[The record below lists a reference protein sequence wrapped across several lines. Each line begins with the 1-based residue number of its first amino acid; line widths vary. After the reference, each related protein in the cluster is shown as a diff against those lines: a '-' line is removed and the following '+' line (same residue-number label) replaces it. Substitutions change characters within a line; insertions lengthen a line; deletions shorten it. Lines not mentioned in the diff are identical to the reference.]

1 MVPVAGLEPARRK
14 HQRILSPPCLPFHHT
29 GKYPII
35 LSLRRPIVNNTHTAD
50 MLPGIKCR
58 EVSKLNVNYFLG
70 ANSSAGFYSL
80 YGGFC
85 RGEGDFLHLIKAG
98 PGCGKSCFM
107 RRIADAAAGRGYD
120 TECVLCSG
128 DPDSLDAVYIPEL
141 RLGFMDAT
149 APHACEA
156 ELFAHDS
163 DYVNLGR
170 FCGRICDPR
179 VRLLSDSC
187 RELYRTAYAYLAAA
201 GSVERSDIPGL
212 INAETLEKVRK
223 RAQSAALRELGGIKK
238 SCAVPRE
245 ERRFISC
252 ISCKGELVL
261 TEDIQKL
268 CKQIY
273 LLDDRCGLAGEYLE
287 QLRCEALARGA
298 ELVLCPSPL
307 RPERLEALLLPEQ
320 GLGFIS
326 SRVAAPAEVKRH
338 VRLDALAEPAALCT
352 GRGALRRR
360 SKLRREL
367 LDEALRWLRLAK
379 ERHDE
384 LESVYKPYVDF
395 AALDEFTDETISEIF
410 K

>member
-1 MVPVAGLEPARRK
+1 M
-14 HQRILSPPCLPFHHT
+14 
-29 GKYPII
+29 
-35 LSLRRPIVNNTHTAD
+35 
-50 MLPGIKCR
+50 
-58 EVSKLNVNYFLG
+58 NVNYFLG
-70 ANSSAGFYSL
+70 ANSCAGFYSL

-98 PGCGKSCFM
+98 PGCGKSGFM
-107 RRIADAAAGRGYD
+107 RRIASAAAGRGYD

-141 RLGFMDAT
+141 KLGFMDAT

-170 FCGRICDPR
+170 FCKRISDPR
-179 VRLLSDSC
+179 VRHLSDSC

-201 GSVERSDIPGL
+201 GSVERADIPGL
-212 INAETLEKVRK
+212 IGAETLEKVRK
-223 RAQSAALRELGGIKK
+223 RAQSAAQRELGSIKRG
-238 SCAVPRE
+238 SAAPRE

-252 ISCKGELVL
+252 IGCRGELVL
-261 TEDIQKL
+261 TEDVQKL

-273 LLDDRCGLAGEYLE
+273 LLDDRLGLAGEYLE
-287 QLRCEALARGA
+287 QLRREALARGA
-298 ELVLCPSPL
+298 EIVLCPSPL
-307 RPERLEALLLPEQ
+307 RPERPEALLLPEQ

-326 SRVAAPAEVKRH
+326 SSVTEPSGVKRH
-338 VRLDALAEPAALCT
+338 VRLDALAQPPVLRAFRE
-352 GRGALRRR
+352 ALRQRDR
-360 SKLRREL
+360 LRRGL
-367 LDEALRWLRLAK
+367 VDEALRWLRLAK

-395 AALDEFTDETISEIF
+395 AALDAFTDETISEIF